1 MPVTHSELFHSWRIR
16 SGVRAAAAAAC
27 GGGAD
32 GSRHCFWIAP
42 VTCLKQGLAAILLRA
57 RRAAPGGPRRFREDQ
72 HGARHGPAGASD
84 SAGIFFAR
92 ARCWPA
98 SSTSLSYRKASG
110 IPRAPVISAAATV
123 TLVTA
128 SNGSHSGGRHPGHYA
143 LICRPAGGLHGGIKS
158 LAESVSETCSN
169 TYQEIALSNSNL
181 CIFCQ
186 DWVRLMIDGY

>member
-72 HGARHGPAGASD
+72 HGARHGPAGAAD
-84 SAGIFFAR
+84 SAGIFFCPRPLLAR
-92 ARCWPA
+92 KFDIAFLPEGIRN
-98 SSTSLSYRKASG
+98 SSGPGYLSSGNRHTGHSEQRLSLWWTAPWSLCPYLPPRG
-110 IPRAPVISAAATV
+110 RAPR
-123 TLVTA
+123 
-128 SNGSHSGGRHPGHYA
+128 G
-143 LICRPAGGLHGGIKS
+143 
-158 LAESVSETCSN
+158 
-169 TYQEIALSNSNL
+169 YQEP
-181 CIFCQ
+181 
-186 DWVRLMIDGY
+186 R